1 MASKLY
7 SMTPKE
13 IVAELDKYIIGQK
26 EAKKSVAIALRN
38 RYRRSLLSEEMREE
52 ITPKNILMMGPT
64 GCGKTEIARRLA
76 KLMDAPFVKVEATK
90 FTEVGYVG
98 RDVDSMVRDL
108 VEASMRVTKQS
119 KLEEKYSVADK
130 IVEEKLVEAIIPGKN
145 KKKPGQPKNPFD
157 FLMNSGGYTSQK
169 QQYLDSQTAKEEAA
183 PEDNSVE
190 MARQQV
196 REQLRQGLL
205 EEQYVEIE
213 VTDTPKGN
221 QLDMSNEGMSI
232 AIGNI
237 FGDMMPQKTKKKN
250 CKVKDA
256 RKILREQEA
265 QKLIDMDLVTDEAI
279 ENAEQNGII
288 FIDEI
293 DKIAR
298 KSDNPSITRDV
309 SGEGVQ
315 QGLLKLLEGT
325 MVNVPPKGGRKH
337 PDQDYIHVDTKNI
350 LFICGGAFDGIERKI
365 AQRLNTHVV
374 GYNSVQNVAKVDK
387 KDLMKYIL
395 PQDLKSFGLI
405 PEIIGR
411 LPVLTYLNPLDRD
424 ALRKILVE
432 PKNSIVKQ
440 YMKLFEMDGIKL
452 SFTEEALD
460 FMVDKAVEY
469 KLGARGL
476 RSIVEAVMT
485 DAMFEVPSK
494 KIKKFEVT
502 LDYAKGQLDKA
513 HLGQLESA

>member
-13 IVAELDKYIIGQK
+13 IVAELDKYIIGQD

-130 IVEEKLVEAIIPGKN
+130 IVEEKIVEAIIPGKN
-145 KKKPGQPKNPFD
+145 KKKTNSSKNPFD
-157 FLMNSGGYTSQK
+157 FIMNSGGYTSQK
-169 QQYLDSQTAKEEAA
+169 QQYLESQAAKEEEI

-190 MARQQV
+190 MAREQV
-196 REQLRQGLL
+196 RQQLRQGLL
-205 EEQYVEIE
+205 EEQYIEIE
-213 VTDTPKGN
+213 VNDTPKGN

-279 ENAEQNGII
+279 ANAEQNGII

-293 DKIAR
+293 DKIASGSR
-298 KSDNPSITRDV
+298 VSSGADV
-309 SGEGVQ
+309 SREGVQ
-315 QGLLKLLEGT
+315 RDILPIVEGS
-325 MVNVPPKGGRKH
+325 VIN
-337 PDQDYIHVDTKNI
+337 TKYGPVRTDHI
-350 LFICGGAFDGIERKI
+350 LFIGAGAFHIAKPTDLIPELQGRFPIRVTLDSLTKEDFVEILTKPENALIKQHKALLETEGIEVEFTESAIEQIATISYLMNERTENIGARRLHTVLERLLEEISFNIPEMEEEKI
-365 AQRLNTHVV
+365 VI
-374 GYNSVQNVAKVDK
+374 DK
-387 KDLMKYIL
+387 DYVEERFKETIQAEDLDKYIL
-395 PQDLKSFGLI
+395 
-405 PEIIGR
+405 
-411 LPVLTYLNPLDRD
+411 
-424 ALRKILVE
+424 
-432 PKNSIVKQ
+432 
-440 YMKLFEMDGIKL
+440 
-452 SFTEEALD
+452 
-460 FMVDKAVEY
+460 
-469 KLGARGL
+469 
-476 RSIVEAVMT
+476 
-485 DAMFEVPSK
+485 
-494 KIKKFEVT
+494 
-502 LDYAKGQLDKA
+502 
-513 HLGQLESA
+513 